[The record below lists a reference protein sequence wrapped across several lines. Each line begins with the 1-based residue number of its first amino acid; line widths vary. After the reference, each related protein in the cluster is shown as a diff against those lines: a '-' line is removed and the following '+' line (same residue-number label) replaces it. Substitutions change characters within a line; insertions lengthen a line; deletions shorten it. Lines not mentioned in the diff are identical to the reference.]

1 MNVWYGGAR
10 IQSFLLYCRVE
21 SSCIT
26 GFGSPKLRTD
36 FSENVIQLLM
46 QTTAPESQML
56 VSVWILLLLLT
67 VEYSGDWRQ
76 NCSVDWLVSEGAT
89 QFVYLVRTVSVE
101 RELCSQVTLQTASNE
116 RKCLHN
122 LHEDRIEKN
131 LWINRH
137 WQKIKWCY
145 MHISISMLHS
155 NGKEC
160 FLHPAVRM
168 HVCFFN
174 SYM

>member
-1 MNVWYGGAR
+1 
-10 IQSFLLYCRVE
+10 
-21 SSCIT
+21 
-26 GFGSPKLRTD
+26 
-36 FSENVIQLLM
+36 M
-46 QTTAPESQML
+46 QTTAPESQII

-116 RKCLHN
+116 RKYLHN

-137 WQKIKWCY
+137 
-145 MHISISMLHS
+145 
-155 NGKEC
+155 
-160 FLHPAVRM
+160 
-168 HVCFFN
+168 
-174 SYM
+174 